1 MQTLSQLPPV
11 RPDTLRWAIFLAVL
25 GPSAALA
32 QTGLEA
38 ASGPGG
44 TPVIHNG
51 HGVPVIDIVPPNAT
65 GLSHNQFIDYN
76 VATPGLVLNNA
87 TAAGQSQLAGA
98 LAANPQFQGQAASTI
113 LNEVVSRN
121 ASLIEGPQEIFGRP
135 ADYILANPNGITLNG
150 GSFINTTRAGF
161 VVGTPQFE
169 EQQLRYLDTLTASG
183 TLQVLEHG
191 QGNAGGALELI
202 APRVDSKGLLM
213 ASETLDIT
221 VGRNRIDSRSG
232 EVVEHLPSPS
242 SSIDASL
249 FGAMRA
255 GRIRVVSTAEGAGV
269 RVGASQILGTEGV
282 DISSAGGLHVSGS
295 GDRPTELRSERGVL
309 KLTAADDLMLETVD
323 GQALRIEA
331 RAGKKLTLDA
341 KTIEHIKHDS
351 DSWNKKFWFV
361 TRETYNRKTT
371 TTHRQQQGSQLLG
384 TDSVDTSTG
393 EDLNVRAAGKGGS
406 LDKKDIASTA
416 VPGSL
421 YGQQG
426 IQVQLGSDGRYEGAR
441 IDGGEGSVVMHSAG
455 SLVLPQATDQA
466 EQQSRQLDGNA
477 WAKVGNRP
485 GSTGVDG
492 RGYLDHGQKLSTQ
505 SKAQVA
511 QIDAKGEVQLTSTGD
526 LLLEGTRIG
535 NREAKAGDIRVQS
548 GGQLQVK
555 AASNTQQATGANLG
569 GGMELAAKAGQTQ
582 GGAIGGHFSHGKQDE
597 HARQAVDAQF
607 ASNGTLTLTSSA
619 REDIAL
625 HLQGLQASAEQIT
638 LDASN
643 GGMLVEA
650 SSSQER
656 RDNLDISAGA
666 GFNMAKG
673 ALDTRGLHGRLK
685 VELDKRD
692 NLTWNT
698 SDLRAERI
706 DLQSR
711 GDTRIESATLDAG
724 HIGGTI
730 DGDLRIASLKD
741 NVNTLSVKGDVRL
754 SQEKNPQGYVNA
766 AKSVAG
772 PLGGKVETKA
782 GSALSKADPGFSPT
796 VSLDVS
802 HAQRDNV
809 ARQTM
814 LKSSDGIDLQ
824 VGGNAHLV
832 GARLQSAKG
841 DVRLDANS
849 VTQETLSGNDYRRD
863 LSLDASNSPVDLGT
877 AIAEIAK
884 SKMAADG
891 ENALD
896 LGVLRTSGHS
906 RSEQWVSSMQGK
918 KH

>member
-1 MQTLSQLPPV
+1 M
-11 RPDTLRWAIFLAVL
+11 
-25 GPSAALA
+25 
-32 QTGLEA
+32 
-38 ASGPGG
+38 
-44 TPVIHNG
+44 
-51 HGVPVIDIVPPNAT
+51 
-65 GLSHNQFIDYN
+65 Y
-76 VATPGLVLNNA
+76 
-87 TAAGQSQLAGA
+87 
-98 LAANPQFQGQAASTI
+98 
-113 LNEVVSRN
+113 
-121 ASLIEGPQEIFGRP
+121 
-135 ADYILANPNGITLNG
+135 
-150 GSFINTTRAGF
+150 
-161 VVGTPQFE
+161 
-169 EQQLRYLDTLTASG
+169 
-183 TLQVLEHG
+183 
-191 QGNAGGALELI
+191 
-202 APRVDSKGLLM
+202 APC
-213 ASETLDIT
+213 
-221 VGRNRIDSRSG
+221 
-232 EVVEHLPSPS
+232 
-242 SSIDASL
+242 
-249 FGAMRA
+249 
-255 GRIRVVSTAEGAGV
+255 
-269 RVGASQILGTEGV
+269 
-282 DISSAGGLHVSGS
+282 
-295 GDRPTELRSERGVL
+295 
-309 KLTAADDLMLETVD
+309 
-323 GQALRIEA
+323 
-331 RAGKKLTLDA
+331 GK
-341 KTIEHIKHDS
+341 
-351 DSWNKKFWFV
+351 
-361 TRETYNRKTT
+361 
-371 TTHRQQQGSQLLG
+371 
-384 TDSVDTSTG
+384 
-393 EDLNVRAAGKGGS
+393 GS
-406 LDKKDIASTA
+406 LDKKDTASTA

-455 SLVLPQATDQA
+455 SLALPQATDKA

-505 SKAQVA
+505 GKAQVA
-511 QIDAKGEVQLTSTGD
+511 QIDAKGEVKLTSTGD

-535 NREAKAGDIRVQS
+535 SREAKAGDIQVQS

-555 AASNTQQATGANLG
+555 AASNTQQATGSNLG

-772 PLGGKVETKA
+772 PLGGKVEKKA

-809 ARQTM
+809 ARQTT

>member
-1 MQTLSQLPPV
+1 MP
-11 RPDTLRWAIFLAVL
+11 AC
-25 GPSAALA
+25 SAPCA
-32 QTGLEA
+32 
-38 ASGPGG
+38 PG
-44 TPVIHNG
+44 V
-51 HGVPVIDIVPPNAT
+51 
-65 GLSHNQFIDYN
+65 
-76 VATPGLVLNNA
+76 
-87 TAAGQSQLAGA
+87 
-98 LAANPQFQGQAASTI
+98 
-113 LNEVVSRN
+113 
-121 ASLIEGPQEIFGRP
+121 
-135 ADYILANPNGITLNG
+135 
-150 GSFINTTRAGF
+150 
-161 VVGTPQFE
+161 
-169 EQQLRYLDTLTASG
+169 
-183 TLQVLEHG
+183 
-191 QGNAGGALELI
+191 
-202 APRVDSKGLLM
+202 
-213 ASETLDIT
+213 
-221 VGRNRIDSRSG
+221 
-232 EVVEHLPSPS
+232 
-242 SSIDASL
+242 
-249 FGAMRA
+249 
-255 GRIRVVSTAEGAGV
+255 
-269 RVGASQILGTEGV
+269 
-282 DISSAGGLHVSGS
+282 
-295 GDRPTELRSERGVL
+295 
-309 KLTAADDLMLETVD
+309 
-323 GQALRIEA
+323 
-331 RAGKKLTLDA
+331 
-341 KTIEHIKHDS
+341 
-351 DSWNKKFWFV
+351 
-361 TRETYNRKTT
+361 
-371 TTHRQQQGSQLLG
+371 
-384 TDSVDTSTG
+384 
-393 EDLNVRAAGKGGS
+393 
-406 LDKKDIASTA
+406 
-416 VPGSL
+416 
-421 YGQQG
+421 
-426 IQVQLGSDGRYEGAR
+426 
-441 IDGGEGSVVMHSAG
+441 
-455 SLVLPQATDQA
+455 
-466 EQQSRQLDGNA
+466 
-477 WAKVGNRP
+477 
-485 GSTGVDG
+485 
-492 RGYLDHGQKLSTQ
+492 
-505 SKAQVA
+505 
-511 QIDAKGEVQLTSTGD
+511 
-526 LLLEGTRIG
+526 
-535 NREAKAGDIRVQS
+535 
-548 GGQLQVK
+548 
-555 AASNTQQATGANLG
+555 
-569 GGMELAAKAGQTQ
+569 
-582 GGAIGGHFSHGKQDE
+582 GGHFSHGKQDE

-692 NLTWNT
+692 NLTRNT